1 MKYRGHTKFR
11 WANTVVL
18 FALAGVVM
26 LGTGIGA
33 APHAATDTAAKPALP
48 RLANGQPDLNGIWDN
63 GGGISFVRPQDLK
76 DGSVCLM
83 GCTPPP
89 DATKDGAAK
98 DGAAKPA
105 PRVRMKPDFPNYK
118 PEAAT
123 KVKDLATR
131 QVQEDPALRCLPP
144 GVPRI
149 GPPDKIVQTKNEAIF
164 LYEDVSG
171 SFFRIVPT
179 DGRAHRDDVEP
190 TYLGDAVGTWD
201 GDTLV
206 VETVN
211 FTDDTWLTD
220 NGAFHT
226 GDLKVVEKIRRNGD
240 KLEWDATV
248 YDPSVLAE
256 PWHLRTRTA
265 QLTDLEIVESPPC
278 RDQDTDQIV
287 DGSFHANP
295 R

>member
-1 MKYRGHTKFR
+1 MRFGRRSKSR
-11 WANTVVL
+11 WAKTVIL
-18 FALAGVVM
+18 FCLTGIVM
-26 LGTGIGA
+26 LGAGIGRS
-33 APHAATDTAAKPALP
+33 PHAATDKPAQSETA
-48 RLANGQPDLNGIWDN
+48 RLANGQPDFNGTWDN
-63 GGGISFVRPQDLK
+63 GGGIGFLNPQDLG
-76 DGSVCLM
+76 DGSVCLD
-83 GCTPPP
+83 GCKPPP
-89 DATKDGAAK
+89 DA
-98 DGAAKPA
+98 AAKPR
-105 PRVRMKPDFPNYK
+105 PRMKPDFPNYK
-118 PEAAT
+118 PEVAA

-131 QVQEDPALRCLPP
+131 QVEEDPVLRCLPP

-149 GPPDKIVQTKNEAIF
+149 GPPDKIVQTRNEAIF

-278 RDQDTDQIV
+278 RDRDTDQIV